1 MKKISLLIVVAFLTQ
16 SVAMADCFSDF
27 RLLQN
32 KEKVVLKLMR
42 EVEIKSKKEF
52 KNLRSAELKAVENY
66 VNYQNFKFDGENS
79 LLITNRQ
86 YQSKDQYKSSLGY
99 KITVT
104 DGGDESNVH
113 YYIKIDVG
121 MEDVAYP
128 ILYRVWDNQSPERD
142 FLCQTY

>member
-1 MKKISLLIVVAFLTQ
+1 MISSSAVY
-16 SVAMADCFSDF
+16 ADCFSDF
-27 RLLQN
+27 RALQN
-32 KEKVVLKLMR
+32 KEKVVLVLKR
-42 EVEIKSKKEF
+42 EIEIKSKKEF
-52 KNLRSAELKAVENY
+52 KNLREAELKAVENY
-66 VNYQNFKFDGENS
+66 VSYQNFKFDGENS
-79 LLITNRQ
+79 LFITNRQ

-128 ILYRVWDNQSPERD
+128 ILYRVWDNQSPERH
-142 FLCQTY
+142 FLCRTY